1 MAAPNSLGY
10 VVVDGVEGQ
19 IRGASLVVDARGI
32 PLDFRYTDPIRPT
45 KLERVLYGSALDTYL
60 REELVLQSLLG
71 AVETRPQMWLCNEL
85 DLLVPLRTI
94 GKIKTIFLTPSSHAP
109 LDAVGH
115 IEPTSE
121 PEVLLLQADAVSA
134 PLRMAF
140 PAGSRPDEAQQAV
153 ALLVEA
159 AKTMELL
166 EPFGRVQKALA
177 AVGED

>member
-1 MAAPNSLGY
+1 MASPNSLGY
-10 VVVDGVEGQ
+10 VIVDGLEGQ
-19 IRGASLVVDARGI
+19 IRGASLVVDTRGI

-45 KLERVLYGSALDTYL
+45 KLERVLYGSALNTYL

-71 AVETRPQMWLCNEL
+71 AVEVKPQLWLCNEL

-94 GKIKTIFLTPSSHAP
+94 GKVRAVSLAPSSHAP

-115 IEPTSE
+115 VEPTSE
-121 PEVLLLQADAVSA
+121 ADVLLLQADAVSA
-134 PLRMAF
+134 PLRAAF
-140 PAGSRPDEAQQAV
+140 PAGSRPDEAQQTM

-166 EPFGRVQKALA
+166 EPFSRIQKALVS
-177 AVGED
+177 VGED